1 MYQVSTNKTGLNKM
15 RLDIS
20 SLLFSLSTAL
30 DFVEQEVV
38 GVSHN
43 HCRRVACVSAAL
55 CQHMGMN
62 EVEIMDMTIC
72 AVLHDSA
79 LTETNLDIRF
89 DNDADQG
96 MWKHCDL
103 GERNV
108 SKFPFFQGDVK
119 NIVLWHHENWNGSG
133 YLGLRGNEIS
143 ERAAILRLADNADLL
158 FNMGNEVHGYQDLF
172 AHLAEKSGILYSPKV
187 IEAFFDCIDEDFL
200 FTLKDDQIDKTIKKI
215 LPPMLKEV
223 STKQLLELGCVFSG
237 IIDSK
242 SPFTSTHSQGLVRT
256 AEIMSNHYGFDKQR
270 TETLMLAAH
279 LHDLGKLMVP
289 ATILEKAAPLDEDE
303 FTIMKTHAQGTYDLL
318 SMVEGMETVCDWAS
332 QHHEKLDGTGYPL
345 KLDAGSLCF
354 EARLMGCIDM
364 YQALTENRPYRKG
377 MTHTEVMIILRN
389 FAEAGK
395 VEMKIVEDMDKVM
408 QSELAQN
415 WPTNGC
421 RSKNKYIYDIDV

>member
-1 MYQVSTNKTGLNKM
+1 M
-15 RLDIS
+15 RIDIS

-30 DFVEQEVV
+30 DYVEQEVV

-55 CQHMGMN
+55 CKYMGMN
-62 EVEIMDMTIC
+62 DEQIMDMTIC

-143 ERAAILRLADNADLL
+143 DRAAILRIADNADLL
-158 FNMGNEVHGYQDLF
+158 FHMGSEDSGYHELF
-172 AHLAEKSGILYSPKV
+172 THLAEKSGILYAPKV
-187 IEAFFDCIDEDFL
+187 VEAFFDCIDEDFL
-200 FTLKDDQIDKTIKKI
+200 FSLKDEHIDKTIK
-215 LPPMLKEV
+215 MLIPSMVRETT
-223 STKQLLELGCVFSG
+223 TKQLLDLGCVFSG

-256 AEIMSNHYGFDKQR
+256 AEIMCNHYGFEKQR
-270 TETLMLAAH
+270 IDMIMLAAH

-303 FTIMKTHAQGTYDLL
+303 FTIMKTHAQGTFDLL
-318 SMVEGMETVCDWAS
+318 SMVEGMENICDWAS
-332 QHHEKLDGTGYPL
+332 QHHEKLDGSGYPAQR
-345 KLDAGSLCF
+345 DATTLCF
-354 EARLMGCIDM
+354 ESRLMGCIDI
-364 YQALTENRPYRKG
+364 YQALTENRPYRVG
-377 MTHTEVMIILRN
+377 MVHSEAMAVLKN

-395 VEMKIVEDMDKVM
+395 VDAVIVEDLDRVM
-408 QSELAQN
+408 QSELALN
-415 WPTNGC
+415 WPNKGC
-421 RSKNKYIYDIDV
+421 KDKSYNPYVVSV